1 MVNLFLGTVKPEHS
15 GHPWDPKKLAVVHR
29 WPLFGGSKKLPFLM
43 SDIVNDN
50 DGKI

>member
-1 MVNLFLGTVKPEHS
+1 MKTNTVKPEHS

-43 SDIVNDN
+43 SDIVNND